1 MAITAADVNK
11 LRQQTGAGM
20 MDCKKALEETG
31 GNFEEAVVYL
41 RKKGAKVSDKRADK
55 ESKEGVCLAIT
66 SDDNKRGVTIRLA
79 CETDFVAK
87 GDDFVNFAKAIAE
100 KALTEKPSDEA
111 ALLAI
116 KHGDLTINEHIDE
129 MCGKIGE
136 KIQLNAYEQL
146 EGEFV
151 SAYVHAN
158 YKIGVIAQA
167 TKKPNDPSIVKDVC
181 MQIAAMNPVAV
192 DEKSVDPTVIARE
205 LEIAKEQLA
214 AEGKPAD
221 MIEKIAQGKLQRF
234 YKDST
239 LLHQAFVK
247 DGSKSVKD
255 VLVADDK
262 DLSIVAFRRVQ
273 LGA

>member
-1 MAITAADVNK
+1 MAIAAADVNK

-20 MDCKKALEETG
+20 MDCKKALEETN

-41 RKKGAKVSDKRADK
+41 RKKGAKVSDKRADRD
-55 ESKEGVCLAIT
+55 SKEGVCVALT
-66 SDDNKRGVTIRLA
+66 SEDGKRGVVVRIA

-87 GDDFVNFAKAIAE
+87 GEDFINFGKLVAGIALDQSPADIE
-100 KALTEKPSDEA
+100 ALKS
-111 ALLAI
+111 I
-116 KHGDLTINEHIDE
+116 KSGELTISEHLDE

-146 EGEFV
+146 NGTSV
-151 SAYVHAN
+151 TAYIHAG

-167 TKKPNDPSIVKDVC
+167 TKAVGDGAVVKDVC

-192 DEKSVDPTVIARE
+192 DETSVDPKIIERE

-221 MIEKIAQGKLQRF
+221 MIEKIAQGKIQRF
-234 YKDST
+234 YKDNT
-239 LLHQAFVK
+239 LIHQVFVK

-255 VLVADDK
+255 ILAQADK
-262 DLSIVAFRRVQ
+262 DLHIVAFYRVQ